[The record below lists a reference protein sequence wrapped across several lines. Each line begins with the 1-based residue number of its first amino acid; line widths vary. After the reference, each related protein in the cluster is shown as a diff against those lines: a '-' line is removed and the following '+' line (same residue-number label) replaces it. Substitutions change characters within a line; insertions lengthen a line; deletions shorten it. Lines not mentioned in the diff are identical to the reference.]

1 MILKNHIAYRF
12 LTDETLWFEMIE
24 SQEPDLYKL
33 YDEKKTVPDSIHS
46 LYSCLHNKLNKPYVV
61 ANSVIENLDMF
72 TINKQ
77 GEHYNWEV
85 FNQLKEQKVTFI
97 FNDNTLL
104 RMLVTDDVIWF
115 CHMKF
120 TFAKG
125 DKNNGQM
132 YWIMFF
138 IKRDTGEL
146 CEHFKHP
153 DVRQIEEFVYK
164 FLCFFYLTDNNE
176 EVVKAGKTTGTKKT
190 GKILNDFNFPI
201 TLVTSKWNTTVI
213 RTEQF
218 GVRGHFRLQPYGT
231 AMQNYKL
238 IFIEPFVKN
247 GYVRKAE
254 KLNHIN

>member
-12 LTDETLWFEMIE
+12 LTDDSLWFEMIE
-24 SQEPDLYKL
+24 SQEPNLYTE
-33 YDEKKTVPDSIHS
+33 YEGREVPERIHS
-46 LYSCLHNKLNKPYVV
+46 LYACLNNKQDKPYLVT
-61 ANSVIENLDMF
+61 NSVIENLDMF
-72 TINKQ
+72 KINKQ
-77 GEHYNWEV
+77 GEHYNWDV
-85 FNQLKEQKVTFI
+85 FKNLNNQKVTFI
-97 FNDNTLL
+97 FNDNVFL
-104 RMLVTDDVIWF
+104 RMVVTEDTIWF
-115 CHMKF
+115 LHMKF

-164 FLCFFYLTDNNE
+164 FLCFFYLTDNDE
-176 EVVKAGKTTGTKKT
+176 EIVKAGKTVGTKKT
-190 GKILNDFNFPI
+190 GKILNDFKFPL
-201 TLVTSKWNTTVI
+201 TVVTSKWNTTVI

-218 GVRGHFRLQPYGT
+218 GVRGHFRLQPCGKARQDYE
-231 AMQNYKL
+231 L
-238 IFIEPFVKN
+238 IFIEPFVKH
-247 GYVRKAE
+247 GYIRKAE